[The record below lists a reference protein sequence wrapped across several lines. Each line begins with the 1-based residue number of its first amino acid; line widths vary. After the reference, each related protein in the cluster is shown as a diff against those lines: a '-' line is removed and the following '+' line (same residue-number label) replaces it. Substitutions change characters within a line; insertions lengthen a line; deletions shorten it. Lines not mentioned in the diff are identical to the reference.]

1 MTEQKTHRER
11 KSPRISVR
19 DLADYM
25 AASEIAARRIARNAK
40 YQPIGRIVQHDEARA
55 IAAKFIRD
63 NEIDTSWLNEEAT
76 RLRERLADSPFE
88 RDLYDHNAD
97 YIDRLA
103 AVWPHVLFP
112 SAMRLAPGPT
122 PAITLNGVR
131 VTMDLHVRLQRLTK
145 TNKVRTG
152 GVMLRYAKGK
162 ALPPDNGAWQSAFLF
177 EYLMRTGIDPDV
189 SPEHKLCVTF
199 DVFKGECHLAP
210 TNSKNRFRNMEAA
223 CASIAEQWPN
233 IKAPSGAIT

>member
-11 KSPRISVR
+11 KSPQISVR

-25 AASEIAARRIARNAK
+25 AASEITARAIARNAK
-40 YQPIGRIVQHDEARA
+40 YQPIGRIVQHDEARST
-55 IAAKFIRD
+55 AAKFIQD
-63 NEIDTSWLNEEAT
+63 DESGTSWLNEQAT

-103 AVWPHVLFP
+103 AVWPHVMFP
-112 SAMRLAPGPT
+112 HATRLAPDPS

-131 VTMDLHVRLQRLTK
+131 VTMDLHVRLRRLTK
-145 TNKVRTG
+145 TNKIRTG
-152 GVMLRYAKGK
+152 GVMLRYAKGR
-162 ALPPDNGAWQSAFLF
+162 ALPLDNGAWQSAFLF
-177 EYLMRTGIDPDV
+177 GYLMRTGIDPDAA
-189 SPEHKLCVTF
+189 PEFKLCVTF
-199 DVFKGECHLAP
+199 DVFKGACHPAP
-210 TNSKNRFRNMEAA
+210 TNSINRFKNMEAA

-233 IKAPSGAIT
+233 IKAPSNAVI